1 MRKYWK
7 RIVSLVLA
15 VCLLFGGEAFSGAD
29 GLFGVLRRGGLV
41 AYAADDGEESGMTLW
56 DWKWSQPKQQEEGEN
71 YDYYEY
77 PLYNFAERGD
87 SGVFYRMKVTTIRMK
102 KNIGTTP
109 EDTNSD
115 PHSSLAGCVN
125 RYGKNGQGNNRPVA
139 TENY

>member
-29 GLFGVLRRGGLV
+29 GLFGVLRRGGFV
-41 AYAADDGEESGMTLW
+41 ANAADDGEESGMTLW

-77 PLYNFAERGD
+77 PLYNFAQRGD
-87 SGVFYRMKVTTIRMK
+87 STVFYRMKVTTIRMK
-102 KNIGTTP
+102 KTT
-109 EDTNSD
+109 
-115 PHSSLAGCVN
+115 
-125 RYGKNGQGNNRPVA
+125 
-139 TENY
+139 